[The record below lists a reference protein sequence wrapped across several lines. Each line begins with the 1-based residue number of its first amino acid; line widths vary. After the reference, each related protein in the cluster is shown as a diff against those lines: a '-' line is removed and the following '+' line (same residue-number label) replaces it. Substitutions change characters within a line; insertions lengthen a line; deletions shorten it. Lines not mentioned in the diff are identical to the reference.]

1 MKVSNCSCQGGSA
14 KTPKG
19 SNISNPR
26 LSEAKP
32 GGRNPLQDIDL
43 EEVEPTLWGNRALP
57 KGIVFFWNF

>member
-1 MKVSNCSCQGGSA
+1 MRVDNSIYQRGKA

-32 GGRNPLQDIDL
+32 GGSKLRVDIDL
-43 EEVEPTLWGNRALP
+43 EEVEPILLENKTKTQN
-57 KGIVFFWNF
+57 